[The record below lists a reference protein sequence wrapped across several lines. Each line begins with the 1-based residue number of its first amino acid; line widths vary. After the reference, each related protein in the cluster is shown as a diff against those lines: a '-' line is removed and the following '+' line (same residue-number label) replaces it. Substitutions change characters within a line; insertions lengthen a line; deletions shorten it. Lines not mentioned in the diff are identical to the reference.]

1 MSSPFKT
8 PQEFLEVK
16 GPLYTFANSS
26 VWLTLFLVLSV
37 IIFLW
42 FIYASY
48 NIKSSSNSN
57 SDPAMMSVL
66 ILTGFLS
73 LAQSAYISGTT
84 AIEAYLQ
91 NKSRVSMR
99 RKTRTAT
106 VRKTNITERGR
117 ARRLHAGYAESKR
130 LVPRLRSKSKTQ
142 QIL

>member
-26 VWLTLFLVLSV
+26 FWLTLFLVFTVL
-37 IIFLW
+37 IFFW

-48 NIKSSSNSN
+48 KIKSKSN
-57 SDPAMMSVL
+57 SDSDPAVMSVL

-73 LAQSAYISGTT
+73 LAQSVYISGTT

-91 NKSRVSMR
+91 KNKSQVSMQ
-99 RKTRTAT
+99 RKTRTTKVAG
-106 VRKTNITERGR
+106 KTKITRRYG
-117 ARRLHAGYAESKR
+117 ARRSPQTRVVDRG
-130 LVPRLRSKSKTQ
+130 
-142 QIL
+142 

>member
-26 VWLTLFLVLSV
+26 FWLTFFLVFTV

-48 NIKSSSNSN
+48 KIKANEPSK
-57 SDPAMMSVL
+57 SDPAVMSVL
-66 ILTGFLS
+66 ILTGFIS

-84 AIEAYLQ
+84 AIEAYRQNKFRVSLQ
-91 NKSRVSMR
+91 NRTLRKVTRSNTRQDYLSRSPER
-99 RKTRTAT
+99 YAARSRKDRTT
-106 VRKTNITERGR
+106 YRG
-117 ARRLHAGYAESKR
+117 
-130 LVPRLRSKSKTQ
+130 
-142 QIL
+142 